1 MTFVLRWHPNFTT
14 SSYLQSLQRFGSS
27 STVTV
32 KTGGD
37 RGTLNIILA
46 AGIITEQQLHSF
58 VDVSFPYS
66 YPQPDTD
73 TGRTQ
78 DTLYLIF
85 LQSINLIVVSKAITL
100 RQNGFFHKCV

>member
-1 MTFVLRWHPNFTT
+1 MTFELRCHPNFTT
-14 SSYLQSLQRFGSS
+14 TSYLQSSQRFGSS

-66 YPQPDTD
+66 YPQPG